1 MNMGKKCAVHAMRL
15 GQRRIVR
22 NTVTC
27 VVQVRITFL
36 NIFLYPLSMIFI
48 IVIVLLGLRVSSNIE
63 NALENN
69 YIIERLI
76 T

>member
-1 MNMGKKCAVHAMRL
+1 MNMGKKCAVHPMRL

-27 VVQVRITFL
+27 VVQVRITLL

-48 IVIVLLGLRVSSNIE
+48 IVIVLLGLRV
-63 NALENN
+63 
-69 YIIERLI
+69 
-76 T
+76 